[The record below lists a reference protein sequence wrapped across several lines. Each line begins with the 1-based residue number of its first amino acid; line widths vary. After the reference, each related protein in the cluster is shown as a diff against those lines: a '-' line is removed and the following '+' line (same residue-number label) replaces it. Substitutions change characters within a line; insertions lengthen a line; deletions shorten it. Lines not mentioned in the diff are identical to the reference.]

1 MYHDVNK
8 PCYVQYSY
16 CLALEAEAS
25 ETMSLKELFLSK
37 AASVR
42 HLGHR
47 DVRVINTTAIDNKNN
62 GCVYSE
68 LSNEL
73 KPPSLRVRD

>member
-1 MYHDVNK
+1 MYNT
-8 PCYVQYSY
+8 PTAMSPTSPA
-16 CLALEAEAS
+16 LPLEAEAS
-25 ETMSLKELFLSK
+25 ETTSLKELFLSE

-47 DVRVINTTAIDNKNN
+47 DIEVINTTAIANKNN
-62 GCVYSE
+62 GCVCSE

-73 KPPSLRVRD
+73 KPPSLGVRD